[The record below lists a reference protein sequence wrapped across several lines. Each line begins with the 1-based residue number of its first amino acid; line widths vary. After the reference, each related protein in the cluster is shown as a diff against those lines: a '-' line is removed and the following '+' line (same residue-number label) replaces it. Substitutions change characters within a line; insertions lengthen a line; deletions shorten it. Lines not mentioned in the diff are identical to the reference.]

1 MRNYILIIITI
12 FIVSCGSKT
21 VEETPSETVEN
32 TVVTLTD
39 EQLKNA
45 GIVTGKTEIRNMS
58 TLIKLNGSID
68 VPPQNM
74 VSISFPLGGYLKSTK
89 LLPGMHV
96 SKGEVLAVLEDV
108 QFIQLQQDYL
118 ITQSK
123 LELLESEY
131 NRQKELNATKAGSDK
146 MFQQAKSELD
156 GQLIMIK
163 SIAEKLRLIGIN
175 PERLNSGTISRSV
188 NLYSPINGFVSK
200 VNVNIGKYTSP
211 TDVLFELVN
220 PEDIHLNLSVF
231 EKDVAKLQI
240 GQKVVAINNESPEI
254 KHEAEII
261 LISKNLDENRAAEV
275 HCHFEDYDKTLLPG
289 MYMSAE
295 VEIKSHNALT
305 VPLEAI
311 VKWEAGTYIFI
322 EKGKNTYEMLEVKT
336 GVDERGFQEILP
348 VKEAFPEDMKVVT
361 TNAYV
366 LLMQMKN
373 TGEEE

>member
-1 MRNYILIIITI
+1 MRNLIIITI
-12 FIVSCGSKT
+12 LLILSSCGKKNA
-21 VEETPSETVEN
+21 EETSVQAEETAK
-32 TVVTLTD
+32 VVLTD
-39 EQLKNA
+39 EQFKNA
-45 GIVTGKTEIRNMS
+45 GIVTAAPELRSMS
-58 TLIKLNGSID
+58 SLIKLNGSID

-123 LELLESEY
+123 LELLELEFI
-131 NRQKELNATKAGSDK
+131 RQKELNASKAGSDK
-146 MFQQAKSELD
+146 VFQQARSELE
-156 GQLIMIK
+156 GQRILLK
-163 SIAEKLRLIGIN
+163 SYSEKLRLIGIN
-175 PERLNSGTISRSV
+175 PDKLNSGTISRSV

-231 EKDVAKLQI
+231 EKDVSKLQI
-240 GQKVVAINNESPEI
+240 GQKVIAYNNENPDI
-254 KHEAEII
+254 KHAADII

-275 HCHFEDYDKTLLPG
+275 HCHFDDYDKTLLPG

-295 VEIKSHNALT
+295 VEIKAHNALT

-311 VKWEAGTYIFI
+311 VKWENESYVFV
-322 EKGKNTYEMLEVKT
+322 ENGKNTFEMLKVLS
-336 GVDERGFQEILP
+336 GVEERGFIEILP
-348 VKEAFPEDMKVVT
+348 AKDSFPKNMKVVT
-361 TNAYV
+361 ANAYV

>member
-1 MRNYILIIITI
+1 MRNLLIITI
-12 FIVSCGSKT
+12 LLILSSCGKKP
-21 VEETPSETVEN
+21 VEETTVQTEETAKVS
-32 TVVTLTD
+32 LTD
-39 EQLKNA
+39 EQIKNA
-45 GIVTGKTEIRNMS
+45 GIVTAAPELKTMS
-58 TLIKLNGSID
+58 SLIKLNGSID

-123 LELLESEY
+123 LEMLELEFI
-131 NRQKELNATKAGSDK
+131 RQKELNATKAGSDK
-146 MFQQAKSELD
+146 VFQQARSELE
-156 GQLIMIK
+156 GQRILIK
-163 SIAEKLRLIGIN
+163 SYAEKLRLIGIN
-175 PERLNSGTISRSV
+175 PDKLSSGSISRSV

-231 EKDVAKLQI
+231 EKDVSKLQI
-240 GQKVVAINNESPEI
+240 GQKVIAYNNENPDI
-254 KHEAEII
+254 KHAADII

-275 HCHFEDYDKTLLPG
+275 HCHFDDYDKTLLPG

-295 VEIKSHNALT
+295 VEIKAHNALT
-305 VPLEAI
+305 VPLDAI
-311 VKWEAGTYIFI
+311 VKWENESYVFV
-322 EKGKNTYEMLEVKT
+322 EKGKNTFEMLKVLS
-336 GVDERGFQEILP
+336 GVEERGFIEILP
-348 VKEAFPEDMKVVT
+348 AKDSFPENMKVVT
-361 TNAYV
+361 ANAYV

>member
-12 FIVSCGSKT
+12 FIASCGSKT
-21 VEETPSETVEN
+21 VEETPAETIEN
-32 TVVTLTD
+32 TMVTLTD

-45 GIVTGKTEIRNMS
+45 GIVTGKTEMRNMS

-156 GQLIMIK
+156 GQRIMIK

-305 VPLEAI
+305 VPLDAI

-348 VKEAFPEDMKVVT
+348 VKGAFPEDMKVVT

>member
-1 MRNYILIIITI
+1 MRNLIIITI
-12 FIVSCGSKT
+12 LLILSSCGKKNA
-21 VEETPSETVEN
+21 EETSVQAEETAKVI
-32 TVVTLTD
+32 LTD
-39 EQLKNA
+39 EQFKNA
-45 GIVTGKTEIRNMS
+45 GIVTAAPELRSMS
-58 TLIKLNGSID
+58 SLIKLNGSID

-123 LELLESEY
+123 LELLELEFI
-131 NRQKELNATKAGSDK
+131 RQKELNASKAGSDK
-146 MFQQAKSELD
+146 VFQQARSELE
-156 GQLIMIK
+156 GQRILLK
-163 SIAEKLRLIGIN
+163 SYSEKLRLIGIN
-175 PERLNSGTISRSV
+175 PDKLNSGTISRSV

-231 EKDVAKLQI
+231 EKDVSKLQI
-240 GQKVVAINNESPEI
+240 GQKVIAYNNENPDI
-254 KHEAEII
+254 KHAADII

-275 HCHFEDYDKTLLPG
+275 HCHFDDYDKTLLPG

-295 VEIKSHNALT
+295 VEIKAHNALT

-311 VKWEAGTYIFI
+311 VKWENESYVFV
-322 EKGKNTYEMLEVKT
+322 ENGKNTFEMLKVLS
-336 GVDERGFQEILP
+336 GVEERGFIEILP
-348 VKEAFPEDMKVVT
+348 AKDSFPKNMKVVT
-361 TNAYV
+361 ANAYV

>member
-1 MRNYILIIITI
+1 MYNLFKITI
-12 FIVSCGSKT
+12 LLLLASCGSKP
-21 VEETPSETVEN
+21 VEETPAETKESALVS
-32 TVVTLTD
+32 LTD
-39 EQLKNA
+39 EQYKNA
-45 GIVTGKTEIRNMS
+45 GIITGNPEQRTMS
-58 TLIKLNGSID
+58 SLIKLNGSID

-123 LELLESEY
+123 LEMLESEY

-146 MFQQAKSELD
+146 VFQQAKSELD
-156 GQLIMIK
+156 GQRIMLK

-175 PERLNSGTISRSV
+175 PDRLNSGTISRSV

-240 GQKVVAINNESPEI
+240 GQKVVAFNNENPDI
-254 KHEAEII
+254 KHDAEII

-295 VEIKSHNALT
+295 VEIKAHKALT

-311 VKWEAGTYIFI
+311 VKWENGSYVFV
-322 EKGKNTYEMLEVKT
+322 EKGKNTFEMQKVIT
-336 GVDERGFQEILP
+336 GVEERGFMEIMP
-348 VKEAFPEDMKVVT
+348 EKGSFPKEMKVVT
-361 TNAYV
+361 ANAYV